1 MENLN
6 EQIDSGFRSQ
16 IDFELCRELE
26 YRLDRYLKIKL
37 HNKSQLLS
45 PFYSEIN
52 RQIHIQLQNQMEH
65 EKFK

>member
-37 HNKSQLLS
+37 HNKSEILNQLDWE
-45 PFYSEIN
+45 FYWQLNSE
-52 RQIHIQLQNQMEH
+52 LKTQM
-65 EKFK
+65 KIWKI